1 MKRKPNLFIVGH
13 PKSGTTAL
21 HSFLNQHPDVYM
33 SALKEPSYFCKDFHR
48 ESDAFFRHRLFFEI
62 REEQQYLELF
72 SKAGNKKII
81 GESSA
86 LVYLYSQVAA
96 EEIFRF
102 NPDAKIIIMLRNP
115 ADFLHS
121 LHNQFIILGYED
133 VEDFKTALSSEQE
146 RRTEKHIPS
155 GVRTPSFLYYSQW
168 IKYAEQV
175 KRYYEFFDP
184 CQIKVII
191 FEDFKAN
198 NGRIYS
204 EVSRFL
210 DIDSDFIPEFTEVN
224 PTKRPRYKKLHSILF
239 NPLLKKMVKT
249 VCPPICYDRILDGA
263 FKVFMKEE
271 ARASMDG
278 STRYE
283 LMEKCRNDM
292 SDLDILLG
300 THLDKKW
307 GGGVRK

>member
-1 MKRKPNLFIVGH
+1 MKKKPNLFIVGH

-21 HSFLNQHPDVYM
+21 HFFLNQHPDIYM

-48 ESDAFFRHRLFFEI
+48 ESDAFHHRRLFFEI

-72 SKAGNKKII
+72 SRSGDKKIV

-86 LVYLYSQVAA
+86 LVYLYSKVAA
-96 EEIFRF
+96 EEIYRF

-133 VEDFKTALSSEQE
+133 VEDFRIALSLEEE
-146 RRTEKHIPS
+146 RRTGKHIPS
-155 GVRTPSFLYYSQW
+155 GVRTPSFLYYSKW

-184 CQIKVII
+184 SQVRVII
-191 FEDFKAN
+191 FEEFKDN
-198 NGRIYS
+198 NDRIYS
-204 EVSRFL
+204 ETLRFL
-210 DIDSDFIPEFTEVN
+210 DIDPEFIPEFGEVN
-224 PTKRPRYKKLHSILF
+224 PTKRPRYKKLHSLLF
-239 NPLLKKMVKT
+239 NPLLKKIVKT
-249 VCPPICYDRILDGA
+249 AFPPIFYDRILDGA
-263 FKVFMKEE
+263 FKLFMKEE
-271 ARASMDG
+271 SRAPMDN
-278 STRYE
+278 SIRCE
-283 LMEKCRNDM
+283 LMEKCREDM
-292 SDLDILLG
+292 AELEALLSKD
-300 THLDKKW
+300 LDKKW

>member
-21 HSFLNQHPDVYM
+21 HFFLNQHPDVYM

-48 ESDAFFRHRLFFEI
+48 ESDAFHHRRLFFEI

-72 SKAGNKKII
+72 SKTGDEKIV

-121 LHNQFIILGYED
+121 LHNQFIILGYEEI
-133 VEDFKTALSSEQE
+133 EDFRTALSLEE
-146 RRTEKHIPS
+146 KRVNRKHIPS

-175 KRYYEFFDP
+175 KRYYDFFDP
-184 CQIKVII
+184 SQIKTIF
-191 FEDFKAN
+191 FEDFKEN
-198 NGRIYS
+198 NNRIYS
-204 EVSRFL
+204 ETLRFL
-210 DIDSDFIPEFTEVN
+210 DINPKFIPEFGEVN
-224 PTKRPRYKKLHSILF
+224 PTKRPRYKKLNSLLF

-249 VCPPICYDRILDGA
+249 VFPPICYDRILDGA
-263 FKVFMKEE
+263 FKILMKEE
-271 ARASMDG
+271 SRARLDS
-278 STRYE
+278 SIRYE
-283 LMEKCRNDM
+283 LMEKCKE
-292 SDLDILLG
+292 DIAELEALLG
-300 THLDKKW
+300 ADLDKKW